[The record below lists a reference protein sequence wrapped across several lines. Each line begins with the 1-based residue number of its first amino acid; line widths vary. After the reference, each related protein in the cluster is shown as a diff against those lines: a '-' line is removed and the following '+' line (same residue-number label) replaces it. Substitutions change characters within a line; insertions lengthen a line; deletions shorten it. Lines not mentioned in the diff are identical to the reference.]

1 MAGRSS
7 DDQDSSEKTEVLT
20 GDLETLNREFQK
32 AKEQDP
38 CFIIIRGK
46 PQGQRF
52 SLSAKETIIG
62 RDPSAEICLSD
73 SGVSRNHARVYKT
86 GEEVMIEDLESSNGT
101 VINGK
106 KITPKTPIKLA
117 KEDMI
122 RMGNWILKFLPAG
135 ELEILVYGNLGDAA
149 HTDPLTGIYNKRY
162 LVEALEAEFKRAK
175 TLHNDFSLVFIDI
188 DHFKKVN
195 DTYGHS
201 AGDYVLKEFAA
212 LIKGQYLRPRD
223 VFSRYGGEEFI
234 LLLTN
239 TNASKGE
246 EIAESI
252 RSAIERY
259 PFEFEGTKLSITA
272 SLGVSEVTSIM
283 ESHQTLL
290 KTADQALYQSKN
302 NGRNKV
308 TVATG

>member
-1 MAGRSS
+1 MVARSS
-7 DDQDSSEKTEVLT
+7 DDSEGSEKTEVLT

-38 CFIIIRGK
+38 CFIIIRGN

-52 SLSAKETIIG
+52 SISHDEMIMG

-73 SGVSRNHARVYKT
+73 SGVSRHHAKVLKQK
-86 GEEVMIEDLESSNGT
+86 GEVFIEDLGSSNGT

-106 KITPKTPIKLA
+106 KIKPKIPVRLA
-117 KEDMI
+117 KEDMV

-135 ELEILVYGNLGDAA
+135 ELEILVYGHLGDAA
-149 HTDPLTGIYNKRY
+149 HTDPLTETYNKRY
-162 LVEALEAEFKRAK
+162 LMEALEAEFKRAK
-175 TLHNDFSLVFIDI
+175 TLHNDFSVMFLDI
-188 DHFKKVN
+188 DYFKKIN

-201 AGDYVLKEFAA
+201 AGDVVLKSLSA
-212 LIKGQYLRPRD
+212 LIRAQFVRPRD
-223 VFSRYGGEEFI
+223 VFARYGGEEFV

-239 TNASKGE
+239 TDGKQAASIGE
-246 EIAESI
+246 KIREAVENHSFDHEGTSIKVTTSIGIAEL
-252 RSAIERY
+252 
-259 PFEFEGTKLSITA
+259 T
-272 SLGVSEVTSIM
+272 SLM
-283 ESHQTLL
+283 ESYQTLL

-308 TVATG
+308 TVASS